1 MTTDDRAT
9 LVGSGIILAIM
20 LVLSLALGYA
30 AEQLDLTTPI
40 TGQSI
45 TNYRVIGFHWNKPT
59 GDISATVV
67 DNLNTVSACAYTGA
81 EGVGLIGILNTA
93 NGSVKSLEKRI
104 LEKCSADGKLGAGT
118 VSGTP

>member
-1 MTTDDRAT
+1 MRMKQILSGCL
-9 LVGSGIILAIM
+9 LVVGIALWSFLLGHVWAI
-20 LVLSLALGYA
+20 
-30 AEQLDLTTPI
+30 EQLDLTTPI
-40 TGQSI
+40 QPPST
-45 TNYRVIGFHWNKPT
+45 TYYRVIGFHWNKPT

-67 DNLNTVSACAYTGA
+67 DNRNTVSACTYTGA

-118 VSGTP
+118 LSGSP